1 MIGVDKA
8 FCFILCVGSVASEEA
23 RKWSGAKKNIGEGS
37 KPSVAWRGTKK
48 AREPLNFLC
57 IMILLVRSLTVDK

>member
-1 MIGVDKA
+1 MERG
-8 FCFILCVGSVASEEA
+8 EEEHRRGKQA
-23 RKWSGAKKNIGEGS
+23 ERSLEGNI
-37 KPSVAWRGTKK
+37 K